1 MKEIIL
7 VKYGEI
13 ILKGGNRPKFEK
25 ILMQNIRDAIR
36 NIATAKITIAQATIY
51 IQVEEEDRL
60 DLVCERLALIFG
72 IVTVT
77 RAAVCE
83 KTIESIEA
91 TALEYCKNDLLPG
104 KKFKVEAKRSDKK
117 FPMNS
122 VELSIEV
129 GGFLHEEIPGLLV
142 DVHEPDVTVQVEVR
156 DSSAF
161 VYCRENRIK
170 CQGGMPIG
178 TGGKATL
185 LLSGGIDSPVAGH
198 MIAKRGIEI
207 DAVNFFSFPYTSERA
222 KEKVIELA
230 SILARYTSKINLY
243 IVPFTDIQLAI
254 RDNCP
259 EEHMTLIM
267 RRFMMKIS
275 EKIAKRNKSQA
286 LITGESAGQVAS
298 QTLSALDVT
307 NAVVD
312 MPVLRPLI
320 GMDKT
325 EIIERSR
332 AIDAFETSILPYE
345 DCCTVFTPKHPK
357 TKPVLEEIIKAEL
370 SYDFEPLI
378 EKAIRDV
385 EIKMF
390 RVEGTAERVENA
402 PKEKE

>member
-13 ILKGGNRPKFEK
+13 ILKGGNRPRFEK
-25 ILMQNIRDAIR
+25 VLIQNISNSIK
-36 NIATAKITIAQATIY
+36 NIANVRITIAQATIY
-51 IQVEEEDRL
+51 IEVEED
-60 DLVCERLALIFG
+60 DKIDIVCERLQKVFG
-72 IVTVT
+72 IVTIV
-77 RAAVCE
+77 RARVCE
-83 KTIESIEA
+83 KTVESIEA
-91 TALEYCKNDLLPG
+91 AALEYCRKDLQPG

-117 FPMNS
+117 FPLNS
-122 VELSIEV
+122 VQLSMEV
-129 GGFLHEEIPGLLV
+129 GGFLDDAVPGMIV
-142 DVHEPDVTVQVEVR
+142 DVHNPEVTVQIEVR
-156 DSSAF
+156 DREAF

-170 CQGGMPIG
+170 GQGGMPIG

-230 SILARYTSKINLY
+230 SILAQYTSKINLY
-243 IVPFTDIQLAI
+243 IVPFTEIQLAI

-267 RRFMMKIS
+267 RRFMMKLS
-275 EKIAKRNKSQA
+275 ERIAEKHKSQA

-298 QTLSALDVT
+298 QTLAALNVT
-307 NAVVD
+307 NSVVK

-325 EIIERSR
+325 EIIERSQ
-332 AIDAFETSILPYE
+332 AINTFETSILPYE
-345 DCCTVFTPKHPK
+345 DCCTVFTPRHPTTQPK
-357 TKPVLEEIIKAEL
+357 MASIEKSEL
-370 SYDFEPLI
+370 RLNVDELI
-378 EKAIRDV
+378 EKALEGV
-385 EIKMF
+385 ERI
-390 RVEGTAERVENA
+390 EIY
-402 PKEKE
+402 PKL

>member
-1 MKEIIL
+1 MREIIL

-25 ILMQNIRDAIR
+25 ILLQNIRDAIR
-36 NIATAKITIAQATIY
+36 NIATCKVTIAQATIY
-51 IQVEEEDRL
+51 VEVEEEDLL
-60 DLVCERLALIFG
+60 DVVCERLSLIFG
-72 IVTVT
+72 IVSVT

-83 KTIESIEA
+83 KTVDAIEA
-91 TALEYCKNDLLPG
+91 TALEYCKKDLLPG

-117 FPMNS
+117 FPLNS

-129 GGFLHEEIPGLLV
+129 GGFLHEEISGLLV
-142 DVHEPDVTVQVEVR
+142 DVHEPDVTVQLEVR
-156 DSSAF
+156 DHLAF

-275 EKIAKRNKSQA
+275 EKIARKNKSQA
-286 LITGESAGQVAS
+286 LVTGESAGQVAS

-307 NAVVD
+307 NSVVD
-312 MPVLRPLI
+312 MPVLRPLV

-345 DCCTVFTPKHPK
+345 DCCTVFTPKHPTTNPK
-357 TKPVLEEIIKAEL
+357 RYMIEKSEARLNMDE
-370 SYDFEPLI
+370 LI
-378 EKAIRDV
+378 EASLLGIEKIEV
-385 EIKMF
+385 Y
-390 RVEGTAERVENA
+390 
-402 PKEKE
+402 PKI